1 MNLSPEL
8 WSHLQSPMAGRA
20 AGEEGGRSGGGAGG
34 GGGGRGAP
42 AAELGAHSCILP
54 QGSVLQCLVIKS
66 RFPFLSRSDHFETSL
81 ASGVV
86 KETKASEEAGAR
98 PPGEERA
105 RKRKAGEQEAPARPA
120 VGAGGGRW
128 AGEQEA
134 RRPGKVVRLLESETG
149 NQLPAVLASS
159 ILANGQS

>member
-1 MNLSPEL
+1 
-8 WSHLQSPMAGRA
+8 MAGRA

-54 QGSVLQCLVIKS
+54 QGSVPRYKIPISILLQVRPL
-66 RFPFLSRSDHFETSL
+66 RDLPGFGRREGDQ
-81 ASGVV
+81 GVGGGGRQAPWGG
-86 KETKASEEAGAR
+86 EGPEEEG
-98 PPGEERA
+98 G
-105 RKRKAGEQEAPARPA
+105 
-120 VGAGGGRW
+120 GAGGARQARGGRR
-128 AGEQEA
+128 AEEQEV